1 MKDSPPVIQGTLR
14 APRFGF
20 VSKPLYR
27 MRKTRNVF
35 TKNYFFKV
43 GGIRT
48 ENY

>member
-1 MKDSPPVIQGTLR
+1 MKDSPRVIQGALR
-14 APRFGF
+14 VPRYWF

-27 MRKTRNVF
+27 MRKTRNAF
-35 TKNYFFKV
+35 TKNCFFKV